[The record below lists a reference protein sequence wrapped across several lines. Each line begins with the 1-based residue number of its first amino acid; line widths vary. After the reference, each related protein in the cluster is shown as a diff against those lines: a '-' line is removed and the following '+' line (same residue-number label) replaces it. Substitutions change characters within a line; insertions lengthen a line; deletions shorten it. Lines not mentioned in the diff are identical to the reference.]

1 MNKNPNKLVREKVGG
16 EWYEY
21 VPLGKHIVAAPGVCG
36 GRPTFKYTR
45 LEVAVILDLLAA
57 GHTIEELL
65 REYSHSKLSAKAISE
80 AILLARRAFVGSA
93 SKVKL
98 AA

>member
-1 MNKNPNKLVREKVGG
+1 MNTKKNKLVREKVGG

-45 LEVAVILDLLAA
+45 LEVVVILDLLAA

-65 REYSHSKLSAKAISE
+65 REYSHSKLSAEAISE
-80 AILLARRAFVGSA
+80 AILLARKAFVGSA
-93 SKVKL
+93 NKLRL

>member
-1 MNKNPNKLVREKVGG
+1 MNTKTNKLVREKVGG

-21 VPLGKHIVAAPGVCG
+21 VPLGKHIVAASGVCG

-45 LEVAVILDLLAA
+45 LEVTVILDLLAA

-65 REYSHSKLSAKAISE
+65 REYSHSKLSAEAISE
-80 AILLARRAFVGSA
+80 AILLARKAFVA
-93 SKVKL
+93 
-98 AA
+98 

>member
-1 MNKNPNKLVREKVGG
+1 MNKKANNLIREKVGA
-16 EWYEY
+16 EWYDY

-45 LEVAVILDLLAA
+45 LEVVVILDLLAA
-57 GHTIEELL
+57 GHTVQELL
-65 REYSHSKLSAKAISE
+65 QEYSHSKLSAEAISE
-80 AILLARRAFVGSA
+80 AILLARKAFVGSA
-93 SKVKL
+93 GKVRL